1 MAIDSPLMS
10 LFGRSPVKP
19 MLEHI
24 SKAQACAQELLP
36 FFDALFKND
45 WDEVV
50 VVRQRIAVLEG
61 EADTLKRDIR
71 LHLPKSLFMPVP
83 RSDLLELLTMQD
95 RIANCAKDISGVILG
110 RKMAFPESMKD
121 LINEY
126 LASSLAA
133 TGQANKALNELDELF
148 ETGFG
153 GQEIKLV
160 TEMLVKLDELE
171 HKADECEIQ
180 IRQQLMSLEKELNP
194 IDVMF
199 MYKVF
204 DLIGDLANIAQR
216 VGSRLQIVIAR

>member
-1 MAIDSPLMS
+1 MALDSPLMS

-36 FFDALFKND
+36 FFEAVLKQD
-45 WDEVV
+45 WQKVAEV
-50 VVRQRIAVLEG
+50 RLRIAVLEG
-61 EADTLKRDIR
+61 DADTLKRDIR

-95 RIANCAKDISGVILG
+95 RIANCAKDISGVVLG
-110 RKMAFPESMKD
+110 RKMVFPKSMHD
-121 LINEY
+121 LINDY

-160 TEMLVKLDELE
+160 TKMLITLDELE
-171 HKADECEIQ
+171 HKADELEVQ
-180 IRQQLMSLEKELNP
+180 IRGQLMALESELNP

-204 DLIGDLANIAQR
+204 DLIGNLADVSQR
-216 VGSRLQIVIAR
+216 VGSRLQILIAR